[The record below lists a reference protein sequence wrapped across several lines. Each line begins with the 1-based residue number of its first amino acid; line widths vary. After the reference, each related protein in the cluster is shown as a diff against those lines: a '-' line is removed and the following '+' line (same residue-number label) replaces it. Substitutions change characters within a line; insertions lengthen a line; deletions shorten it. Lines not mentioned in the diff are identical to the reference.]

1 MPSFESEAA
10 FSGYCNAGHQ
20 PLTIQQLTLLLWPQ
34 LQAADTARAPP
45 TPPSQPG
52 QQQRHF
58 PYDSQSFFYAL
69 MIKQILELYC
79 P

>member
-34 LQAADTARAPP
+34 LQAADTAPAPP
-45 TPPSQPG
+45 TRLASQDKK
-52 QQQRHF
+52 RDIF
-58 PYDSQSFFYAL
+58 RMILRVSF
-69 MIKQILELYC
+69 IH
-79 P
+79 